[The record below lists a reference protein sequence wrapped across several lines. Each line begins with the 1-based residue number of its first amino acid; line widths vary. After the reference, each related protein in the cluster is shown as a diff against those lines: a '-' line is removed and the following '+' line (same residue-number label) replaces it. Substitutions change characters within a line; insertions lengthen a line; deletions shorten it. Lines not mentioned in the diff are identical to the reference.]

1 MELRT
6 WLASTP
12 SLSSNEVNEIM
23 RDCDSLAD
31 LALLNSENV
40 RKYLPGRNDKG
51 IQDFMGELGKIQA
64 HEEYRDSESDRSV
77 NQREP
82 DEMEGGERLNQQG
95 DGDWGN
101 HVSSTEFKKDD
112 LHLERKDGEDNGQ
125 VIYDLLFILQR
136 FDPSQLFCTLRR

>member
-6 WLASTP
+6 WLANTS
-12 SLSSNEVNEIM
+12 SLSSKEVNKIM

-31 LALLNSENV
+31 LALLNSDDV
-40 RKYLPGRNDKG
+40 REYLAGRNDKD

-64 HEEYRDSESDRSV
+64 HEEYCDFESDRSL

-82 DEMEGGERLNQQG
+82 DETEGGERLNQQG

-101 HVSSTEFKKDD
+101 HVSSTEFKDD
-112 LHLERKDGEDNGQ
+112 LHLERKDREDNGQ